1 MKKIFIIAGEA
12 SGDSHAGEAVRK
24 LKKLNS
30 GIQIYGIGGSSLEK
44 QGVELLFHYRE
55 VNYIGFTAV
64 LKNLSAIKKRL
75 REAVGKVRELEPD
88 IIILVDFP
96 GFNIRFAEEV
106 RKFYNGK
113 IVYYISPQVWAWH
126 KERVKKIK
134 RVADEML
141 VVFPFEVDFYK
152 DEGMDV
158 EFVGHPLIEKIDNF
172 ISEHPRPVKSGKT
185 ITLLPGSRLEEIK
198 RILPGLLR
206 ASKKLQD
213 ETGAG
218 IKIISPPHLDITFY
232 NEFVKGYDAE
242 IVKDDE
248 DKNTYYDIIYNSDLV
263 FTKAGTTTM
272 ECTLLGTPFCVTY
285 KAGTIN
291 YLIGK
296 SMIKVN
302 HVAMP
307 NILMEK
313 EIVKEFIQ
321 GDMTPENLYTEG
333 KKVLTDEKYRNEM
346 LRNFS
351 EVRKLLTDKSA
362 SDAVAEIINLML

>member
-12 SGDSHAGEAVRK
+12 SGDSHAGEAVKK
-24 LKKLNS
+24 LKQLN
-30 GIQIYGIGGSSLEK
+30 GRIEFYGIGGNNLK
-44 QGVELLFHYRE
+44 NQGVGLIFPYSE

-75 REAVGKVRELEPD
+75 REAVEKVRELNPD

-106 RKFYNGK
+106 RKFYKGK

-134 RVADEML
+134 KLADEML
-141 VVFPFEVDFYK
+141 VVFPFEVDFYRE
-152 DEGMDV
+152 EGMDV
-158 EFVGHPLIEKIDNF
+158 VFVGHPLVEKIDKF
-172 ISEHPRPVKSGKT
+172 LSEHSRNENSGKT
-185 ITLLPGSRLEEIK
+185 ITLLPGSRMEEIK
-198 RILPGLLR
+198 RILPGLLQ
-206 ASKKLQD
+206 ASRKLQD
-213 ETGAG
+213 ETGAE
-218 IKIISPPHLDITFY
+218 IKIISPPHLDTGFY
-232 NEFVKGYDAE
+232 IDFIKGYDVE
-242 IVKDDE
+242 IVRDDE
-248 DKNTYYDIIYNSDLV
+248 DKNTYYDVIYNSDLV

-272 ECTLLGTPFCVTY
+272 ECVLLGTPFCVTY

-307 NILMEK
+307 NILMNK
-313 EIVKEFIQ
+313 EIVREFIQ
-321 GDMTPENLYTEG
+321 GNMTEDNLYKEG
-333 KKVLTDEKYRNEM
+333 KRILTDEKYRNEM
-346 LRNFS
+346 KENFS
-351 EVRKLLTDKSA
+351 KIRKLLTDKSA
-362 SDAVAEIINLML
+362 SDSVAEIINSML